1 MGPRPASTGGLT
13 LRAVP
18 DSLCDMIPNPEAAE
32 LNERI
37 RALVAAGEA
46 GSEEYQRLLA
56 EWLRATVVPAA

>member
-1 MGPRPASTGGLT
+1 VGPRARGAAGLT
-13 LRAVP
+13 LSVLIAIVY
-18 DSLCDMIPNPEAAE
+18 DMIPTPEAAE

-37 RALVAAGEA
+37 RRLVASGGA

>member
-1 MGPRPASTGGLT
+1 
-13 LRAVP
+13 
-18 DSLCDMIPNPEAAE
+18 MISNPEAAAE

>member
-1 MGPRPASTGGLT
+1 MGGRGALWA
-13 LRAVP
+13 LVAI
-18 DSLCDMIPNPEAAE
+18 LCDMIANPEAAE

-37 RALVAAGEA
+37 RQLVASGGA